1 MSFCLHLKGLI
12 MSIMKTSVTK
22 LFETLLALFYLS
34 IISYKET
41 CGRLENQV
49 MTANILSVCPG
60 PFSMLLF

>member
-1 MSFCLHLKGLI
+1 MSF
-12 MSIMKTSVTK
+12 MKTSVTK

-49 MTANILSVCPG
+49 ITTNMLSVCPG
-60 PFSMLLF
+60 PCSMLLF

>member
-1 MSFCLHLKGLI
+1 MSF
-12 MSIMKTSVTK
+12 MKTSVTK

-49 MTANILSVCPG
+49 ITANILSVCPG
-60 PFSMLLF
+60 PCSMLLF

>member
-1 MSFCLHLKGLI
+1 MSF
-12 MSIMKTSVTK
+12 MKTSVTK
-22 LFETLLALFYLS
+22 LFETLLALFYLSIIS

-60 PFSMLLF
+60 PCSMLLF